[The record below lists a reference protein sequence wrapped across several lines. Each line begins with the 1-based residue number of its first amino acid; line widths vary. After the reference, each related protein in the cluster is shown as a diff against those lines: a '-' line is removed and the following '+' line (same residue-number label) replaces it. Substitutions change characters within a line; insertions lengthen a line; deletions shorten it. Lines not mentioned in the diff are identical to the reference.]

1 MLPTSTALV
10 LVERLFDMLSYQ
22 VPVCTVCKLL
32 VKKYN
37 SNSPSTN
44 SKTDYNSH
52 HHICTVAP
60 LWMIKTPK

>member
-1 MLPTSTALV
+1 MIPGTV
-10 LVERLFDMLSYQ
+10 LVERLFEMLSYQ
-22 VPVCTVCKLL
+22 GPSLYCMQTPPL